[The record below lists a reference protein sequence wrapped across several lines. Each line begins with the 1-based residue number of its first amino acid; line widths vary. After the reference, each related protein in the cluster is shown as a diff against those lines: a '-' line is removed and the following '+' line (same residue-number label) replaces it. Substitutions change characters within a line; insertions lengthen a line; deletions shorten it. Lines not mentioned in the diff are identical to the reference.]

1 MNESAVMKDT
11 PFPPTWSPDRS
22 FSQDRIGLSVRD
34 GIATIAIQIP
44 EKHNALDEPATAGL
58 VEALAEAV
66 RAEARVVL
74 LTGVGG
80 RAFISGADLNGFEGP
95 RPTGTDFVDRQRLL
109 AACPIPT
116 IAVINGYCIGG
127 GLMTALNCD
136 FRLASTNSTFGIP
149 AAKLGISYGSD
160 GLRSLVQAIG
170 PARTR
175 RLLYVGDRI
184 DAETALA
191 WGLVEHIYE
200 PQDLWDAAKDMAT
213 TIAGNAPLSIK
224 ATKETVAD
232 ILSDPDQRDP
242 DRIAAWGVT
251 CKDSRDFREGR
262 DAFRE
267 KRAPEFEGR

>member
-1 MNESAVMKDT
+1 MTEHS
-11 PFPPTWSPDRS
+11 FPPNWAPDRT
-22 FSQDRIGLSVRD
+22 FADGRIGLRVSD
-34 GIATIAIQIP
+34 GIAVLAIQIP
-44 EKHNALDEPATAGL
+44 ERHNALDEPATAGM
-58 VEALAEAV
+58 VEALTAAQEAG
-66 RAEARVVL
+66 ARVLL

-95 RPTGTDFVDRQRLL
+95 RPTGTDFIDRQRIL

-116 IAVINGYCIGG
+116 IAVIRGYCIGG

-136 FRLASTNSTFGIP
+136 FRLAGRDASFGVP

-160 GLRSLVQAIG
+160 GLQRLVEAVG

-184 DAETALA
+184 DADTALS
-191 WGLVEHIYE
+191 WGLVEHLHD
-200 PQDLWDAAKDMAT
+200 PDDLWPAAMAMAA
-213 TIAGNAPLSIK
+213 TIAGNAPLSIR
-224 ATKETVAD
+224 ATKDIVAD
-232 ILSDPDQRDP
+232 LLSDPAERDP
-242 DRIAAWGVT
+242 ARMAQWGIT